1 MEGGFLFSLRTRKR
15 ERACPLTQP
24 PLVIPCDDDDD
35 DDDGGVSEYLSSDK
49 GGVDEIGQ
57 PQPRPRTRGRVLPVH
72 GPIPL
77 YGLRS
82 FRQRLAASSHYGPGF
97 FGLGCF

>member
-35 DDDGGVSEYLSSDK
+35 DDGVSEYLSSDK
-49 GGVDEIGQ
+49 GG
-57 PQPRPRTRGRVLPVH
+57 
-72 GPIPL
+72 
-77 YGLRS
+77 
-82 FRQRLAASSHYGPGF
+82 
-97 FGLGCF
+97 